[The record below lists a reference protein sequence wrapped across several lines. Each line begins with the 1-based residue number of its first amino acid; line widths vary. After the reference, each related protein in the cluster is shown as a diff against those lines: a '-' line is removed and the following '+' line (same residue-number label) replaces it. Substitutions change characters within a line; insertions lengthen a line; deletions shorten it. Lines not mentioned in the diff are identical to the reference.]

1 MQFAMDN
8 SLIIVSLRLAIE
20 TMKSLLLILSL
31 SLLVGVSLVP
41 AHGQTSKFRPGDTL
55 MVSPQT
61 PVDVVDGE
69 DFTTEDTLLAV
80 LVGKKYPFWFVDF
93 DLGNEIEE
101 QWKVGNSF
109 FLKGG
114 VENLSLSRRN
124 VSPDR
129 SRKLS
134 RMGVSAQR
142 AGGNIEKAVSD
153 LVASGIPVLLDV
165 TFEVADEGGVEPK
178 IRIYNVSTRRIR
190 SVEVA
195 FQGFDSEGNLV
206 HCIVSGRT
214 DHVIQL
220 KGPIEPDGDSY
231 YSFVNDPAFMNAA
244 TTCLEIDSVTIEVMD
259 GETVVLDDELS
270 AIQNI
275 LAHPFMRKGEC
286 RGV

>member
-1 MQFAMDN
+1 
-8 SLIIVSLRLAIE
+8 
-20 TMKSLLLILSL
+20 MKSLHLVLSL
-31 SLLVGVSLVP
+31 SLLVGVSHVP

-55 MVSPQT
+55 MVPPMT
-61 PVDVVDGE
+61 PVDVIDGD

-93 DLGNEIEE
+93 DLSNEIEE

-109 FLKGG
+109 FLNDG
-114 VENLSLSRRN
+114 VENLSISRRS

-134 RMGVSAQR
+134 RMGVSAQN
-142 AGGNIEKAVSD
+142 AGGNVEQAVSD
-153 LVASGIPVLLDV
+153 LVAAGIPVLLNV
-165 TFEVADEGGVEPK
+165 TFEVADKGGVEPK
-178 IRIYNVSTRRIR
+178 IRIYNVSKSRIR

-195 FQGFDSEGNLV
+195 FQGFDSDGNLV
-206 HCIVSGRT
+206 HCIVSGST

-244 TTCLEIDSVTIEVMD
+244 TTCLEIDSVTIELMG
-259 GETVVLDDELS
+259 GESVVLDDELS

-286 RGV
+286 RGP